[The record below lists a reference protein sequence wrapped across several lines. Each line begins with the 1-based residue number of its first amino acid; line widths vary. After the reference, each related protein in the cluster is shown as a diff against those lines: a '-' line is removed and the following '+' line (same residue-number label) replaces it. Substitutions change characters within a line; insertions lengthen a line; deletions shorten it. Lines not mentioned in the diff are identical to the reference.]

1 MVAIVGLIGIWLKR
15 RRRRALQEAP
25 RPYIARDEASI
36 DRQSGKDVSP
46 SASSQI
52 LAEGTES
59 GEVAINQ
66 GAITPRVN
74 TPQIRQILIIP
85 QLSCTLRQL
94 EVDDVSSIQVAG
106 QSNEVRHQTSSPLIR
121 ERSGGREAA
130 APPAYE
136 S

>member
-1 MVAIVGLIGIWLKR
+1 M
-15 RRRRALQEAP
+15 
-25 RPYIARDEASI
+25 
-36 DRQSGKDVSP
+36 
-46 SASSQI
+46 

-94 EVDDVSSIQVAG
+94 EVDDVSSIQVGG
-106 QSNEVRHQTSSPLIR
+106 QSNEVRHQASSPLIR
-121 ERSGGREAA
+121 EGSGGREAA
-130 APPAYE
+130 EPPAYE